1 MVCGYAEADIGS
13 KTASGNIVVIID
25 VEAFKHSYNTV
36 MIIPVTLQIDVKL
49 ALETAGS
56 ISYRFNTETWNGNI
70 SMKPSIKLTPFWA
83 SAQAVCAALVGMD
96 KQIWLQSGTY
106 LGQAVAFADC

>member
-1 MVCGYAEADIGS
+1 MKQSNKTTFFKTCDVMVCGYAEADIGS

-49 ALETAGS
+49 AL
-56 ISYRFNTETWNGNI
+56 
-70 SMKPSIKLTPFWA
+70 
-83 SAQAVCAALVGMD
+83 
-96 KQIWLQSGTY
+96 
-106 LGQAVAFADC
+106 